1 MEYYTFLTALM
12 TLVLTL
18 VLGIMNYRLT
28 SQTKNLEKLKNNYIT
43 ILHNTLG
50 FIELEKKYSEAYAEK
65 SGEKSGSIKNKFRDD
80 IINRI
85 NSDFSGEK
93 KIRNLIEQIEKL

>member
-1 MEYYTFLTALM
+1 MENYTFLIALL

-28 SQTKNLEKLKNNYIT
+28 SETKNLKKLKNHYMT
-43 ILHNTLG
+43 ILHNMLG

-65 SGEKSGSIKNKFRDD
+65 SGAKSGSIKKKFREDLN
-80 IINRI
+80 NRI
-85 NSDFSGEK
+85 NSDLSGEQ
-93 KIRNLIEQIEKL
+93 KIKNLIIQIQKL

>member
-1 MEYYTFLTALM
+1 MENYTFLIALL

-28 SQTKNLEKLKNNYIT
+28 SETKNLKKLKNNYLT

-50 FIELEKKYSEAYAEK
+50 FKELEKLYADAYADK
-65 SGEKSGSIKNKFRDD
+65 IGEKSNSIKIQFRK
-80 IINRI
+80 NLTNNI
-85 NSDFSGEK
+85 NSDFTSDQ
-93 KIRNLIEQIEKL
+93 KIRNLIAQIQKL